1 MKSLKELL
9 FTGMFVVMTAA
20 MFVACGGGEGTETPD
35 APKDAPEVMEDA
47 AKKMEEGSAAV
58 KEAAG
63 EIKEE
68 AEAVVEEAEEEWFPE
83 DVVPSG
89 SAANN

>member
-9 FTGMFVVMTAA
+9 FAGMFVVMTAA
-20 MFVACGGGEGTETPD
+20 MFVACGDKGGE
-35 APKDAPEVMEDA
+35 APEASTEATEAVDGA
-47 AKKMEEGSAAV
+47 VVKAVEGSTAV
-58 KEAAG
+58 KEAAK
-63 EIKEE
+63 EIKKE
-68 AEAVVEEAEEEWFPE
+68 AEEEEWFPE